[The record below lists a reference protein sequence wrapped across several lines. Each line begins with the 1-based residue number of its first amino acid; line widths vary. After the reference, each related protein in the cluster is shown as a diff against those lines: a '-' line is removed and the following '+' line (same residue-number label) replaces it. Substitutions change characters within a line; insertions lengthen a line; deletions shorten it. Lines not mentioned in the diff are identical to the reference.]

1 MDLVHQCQNCLTN
14 LPLNVDCFQMI
25 FAHVFLASTQ
35 PYHFQDPC
43 LGNQHQKL

>member
-1 MDLVHQCQNCLTN
+1 

-35 PYHFQDPC
+35 PYHSQDPC